1 MSRTLC
7 CVCMWC
13 DVNSADSR
21 RGIFLHVLL
30 TPMLKLHQSQQK
42 GVAPP
47 SAFSDSPQSCAFLTS
62 PPLCMHMKC
71 YRRMVAIFCNLLCWM
86 EEMKQYSSNPTVVVL
101 VKSSWFCFWF
111 PGRRHQ
117 IRSHLAFI
125 GHPLVGCSASSRKQ
139 TGYDVDLKVLVRSF
153 NCESRACYVG
163 NPRES
168 FFFELAEE
176 NFLFA
181 KVSRKLDIMDHYHCI
196 HYSLFRAT
204 TSCRPGAQGPAGEWY
219 RTFTFPFIGSSQA
232 SEGEASPQPNNIPW
246 FWSTSLHLPLVLP
259 SVAFWSLK
267 KQAPHA
273 AAKLPKVR
281 LCESQTPRPLV
292 FAVPL
297 MRPLLMAGVR
307 R

>member
-1 MSRTLC
+1 
-7 CVCMWC
+7 
-13 DVNSADSR
+13 
-21 RGIFLHVLL
+21 
-30 TPMLKLHQSQQK
+30 
-42 GVAPP
+42 
-47 SAFSDSPQSCAFLTS
+47 
-62 PPLCMHMKC
+62 
-71 YRRMVAIFCNLLCWM
+71 MV
-86 EEMKQYSSNPTVVVL
+86 
-101 VKSSWFCFWF
+101 
-111 PGRRHQ
+111 
-117 IRSHLAFI
+117 
-125 GHPLVGCSASSRKQ
+125 
-139 TGYDVDLKVLVRSF
+139 VDLKVLVRSF

-168 FFFELAEE
+168 FFSS
-176 NFLFA
+176 
-181 KVSRKLDIMDHYHCI
+181 SRKRIF
-196 HYSLFRAT
+196 YSRKFRESWILWIIIIVYITAC
-204 TSCRPGAQGPAGEWY
+204 SGLPPPAARGPRGPAGEWY